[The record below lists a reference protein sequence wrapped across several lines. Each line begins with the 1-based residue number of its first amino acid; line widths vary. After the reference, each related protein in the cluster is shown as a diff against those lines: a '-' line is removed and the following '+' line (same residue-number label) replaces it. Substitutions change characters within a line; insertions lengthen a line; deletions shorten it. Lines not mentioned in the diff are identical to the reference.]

1 MDIGERIKNYRNK
14 RSWSQQELA
23 DKLNVSRQTVS
34 RWEIGS
40 SIPDVEMMMKIS
52 DLFEVDLKQLVSG
65 EVIEDTLRETISNQ
79 SKMKKVLLILIP
91 LLLIFLSSTIF
102 FYVRSNR
109 ENNYQIESSRL
120 EQINNEIDEVS
131 GEFDK
136 LLKNKSVL
144 LPYSS
149 VQFSEFADLD
159 SRINVVDK
167 SINNLDT
174 KVINEN
180 DIRNLVLKTDGL
192 KQRIDNASKYLEVY
206 QKLMKFFNSDFLNE
220 NGESNGFLEVKE
232 IPSSCEYDE
241 LLKEIKLLP
250 DGSIKNEFQKVLN
263 QLMNYNLTE
272 NSR

>member
-1 MDIGERIKNYRNK
+1 MDIGERIKDYRNK

-52 DLFEVDLKQLVSG
+52 DLFEVDLQQLVSG

-79 SKMKKVLLILIP
+79 SKMKKGLLILIP

-109 ENNYQIESSRL
+109 ENNYQIETARL
-120 EQINNEIDEVS
+120 EQINNEIDKVS

-136 LLKNKSVL
+136 LLKNKYVL
-144 LPYSS
+144 LPDSS
-149 VQFSEFADLD
+149 AQFSEFADLD
-159 SRINVVDK
+159 SRINVLDK

-206 QKLMKFFNSDFLNE
+206 QILMKFFNSDFLNE

-232 IPSSCEYDE
+232 IPSPREYDK

-250 DGSIKNEFQKVLN
+250 DGSVKNEFQKVLD

>member
-1 MDIGERIKNYRNK
+1 MDIGERIRDHRNK

-102 FYVRSNR
+102 FYGRSNR
-109 ENNYQIESSRL
+109 ENNYQIESARL
-120 EQINNEIDEVS
+120 EKINNEIDEVS

-136 LLKNKSVL
+136 LLKNKYVL

-149 VQFSEFADLD
+149 AQFSEFADLD
-159 SRINVVDK
+159 SRINVVDT

-180 DIRNLVLKTDGL
+180 DIQNLVLKTDSL
-192 KQRIDNASKYLEVY
+192 KQRINNASKYLEVY
-206 QKLMKFFNSDFLNE
+206 QILMKFFNNDFLNE

-232 IPSSCEYDE
+232 IPSSREYDE

-250 DGSIKNEFQKVLN
+250 DGSVKNEFQKVLD